1 MRVDVLSAPNTRN
14 SGVVT
19 SETPRRTTQRTR
31 GWCLPPTPASGLE
44 VYEPIGI
51 HYAPTSMLTVGER
64 LAPLLSLIS
73 ASLPERLAAT
83 VRRGIGEAQ
92 DLMQELCLAL
102 ECDPPM
108 RDVLARSRG

>member
-1 MRVDVLSAPNTRN
+1 MRVDALSAPNTLTNNSDAASATLGCSRN

-64 LAPLLSLIS
+64 LVPFSH
-73 ASLPERLAAT
+73 
-83 VRRGIGEAQ
+83 
-92 DLMQELCLAL
+92 
-102 ECDPPM
+102 
-108 RDVLARSRG
+108 